1 MGLVQL
7 DRFFQ
12 VDSETHIVF
21 FIIALEKVELSYVES
36 RWGGCL
42 VSLGGLFNYLGG
54 YLECL

>member
-12 VDSETHIVF
+12 IDSETLIVF

-36 RWGGCL
+36 RWRGCL
-42 VSLGGLFNYLGG
+42 VSLGGHLNHLV
-54 YLECL
+54 